1 MSFPQIN
8 SRQSFPAT
16 QKFDEWNEEK
26 KSIHVLDPDE
36 FYLNE
41 REIWYVKLGMNV
53 GNESN
58 GKQDFR
64 RPVLVVKKVGNL
76 FFVAPMTTKGK
87 DTKFYYTL
95 QKSEYTER
103 YRDQIP
109 EISRVQLS
117 QVRIMDKR
125 RFLDRIG
132 YVHQEEF
139 EEIKKKL
146 RELLL

>member
-1 MSFPQIN
+1 MEQI
-8 SRQSFPAT
+8 SPEILGR
-16 QKFDEWNEEK
+16 FDEWNGEK
-26 KSIHVLDPDE
+26 KQIHMIDPDG
-36 FYLNE
+36 FYVNE

-76 FFVAPMTTKGK
+76 FFVVPMTTKGK
-87 DTKFYYTL
+87 DSKFYHTL
-95 QKSEYTER
+95 QKNEYIEH

-109 EISRVQLS
+109 EVSRAQLS

-132 YVHQEEF
+132 YVHKEEF
-139 EEIKKKL
+139 AEIKKKL

>member
-1 MSFPQIN
+1 MYPQDDKTN
-8 SRQSFPAT
+8 SHHNLE
-16 QKFDEWNEEK
+16 KFDEWNKEK
-26 KSIHVLDPDE
+26 KTIHTVDPDG
-36 FYLNE
+36 FYVNE

-64 RPVLVVKKVGNL
+64 RPVVVIKKVGNL
-76 FFVAPMTTKGK
+76 FFVVPMTTKGK
-87 DTKFYYTL
+87 DSKFYHVF
-95 QKSEYTER
+95 QKNEYIEH

-109 EISRVQLS
+109 EISRAQLS

-132 YVHQEEF
+132 YIHRDEF
-139 EEIKKKL
+139 TEIKKKL

>member
-1 MSFPQIN
+1 
-8 SRQSFPAT
+8 
-16 QKFDEWNEEK
+16 
-26 KSIHVLDPDE
+26 
-36 FYLNE
+36 
-41 REIWYVKLGMNV
+41 MNV